1 MELGPLSNERY
12 DIRFEKDRVLLRFH
26 FESLQ
31 KAFWKDHFA
40 KSTARSGDPVVRD
53 SGGQDYA
60 VTQFHESEG
69 VALDFTLP
77 DPRKKIPTIAF
88 DPLQSADGSK
98 GAPQRLID
106 DLEKWLEAWELES
119 QSEA

>member
-1 MELGPLSNERY
+1 MYS
-12 DIRFEKDRVLLRFH
+12 IKFEKDQVLLRFH

-40 KSTARSGDPVVRD
+40 KSEERSGDPVVRD

-69 VALDFTLP
+69 LALDFTLP
-77 DPRKKIPTIAF
+77 DPRKKVLTIAF
-88 DPLQSADGSK
+88 APLQTANGDR

-106 DLEKWLEAWELES
+106 DLEKWVKAWELES
-119 QSEA
+119 QSEAGH